1 VQFTDFTV
9 VIAQG
14 TQRDTGMRVRR
25 ERVPPRPRLDYHDPT
40 AGIGGAA
47 PAASALTLRL
57 WLAGAAL
64 AGCLAGIVLTVVV
77 SGPLWLIV
85 VLAVAGVSTV
95 VDLIVIERRRRG
107 GEAG

>member
-1 VQFTDFTV
+1 
-9 VIAQG
+9 
-14 TQRDTGMRVRR
+14 MRVRR

-57 WLAGAAL
+57 WLASAAL
-64 AGCLAGIVLTVVV
+64 VGGIAAIGLTVAVG
-77 SGPLWLIV
+77 GPGWLVV
-85 VLAVAGVSTV
+85 VLALAAVSAV
-95 VDLIVIERRRRG
+95 VDLVVIARRKRA

>member
-1 VQFTDFTV
+1 
-9 VIAQG
+9 
-14 TQRDTGMRVRR
+14 M
-25 ERVPPRPRLDYHDPT
+25 PPNPRLDYHDPI

-64 AGCLAGIVLTVVV
+64 VGCIAGVVLTVAVG
-77 SGPLWLIV
+77 GPVWLIV
-85 VLAVAGVSTV
+85 VLALAGASAV
-95 VDLIVIERRRRG
+95 VDLVVIRRRKRA